1 MPATAEATG
10 VRRLNNGHY
19 LFDSASRPGVQHEV
33 FPFETGTG
41 WDYTCSCEGYRF
53 TGKCWHVRSARQ
65 HEQER
70 KSAAPVVAP
79 ARQSEQEMLRKMA
92 RFARN

>member
-1 MPATAEATG
+1 VAAIEVTG

-19 LFDSASRPGVQHEV
+19 LFDSASRPGVQHET

-41 WDYTCSCEGYRF
+41 WDYTCSCEASRF
-53 TGKCWHVRSARQ
+53 NRVCWHVRAAR
-65 HEQER
+65 EEER
-70 KSAAPVVAP
+70 KRQTAP
-79 ARQSEQEMLRKMA
+79 ATGAVNRDEMMRKMA